1 MFYGVILGIHVLVCI
16 LLCLVVLLQ
25 SSKGSGLAGGGAFG
39 GGAESTIFGGR
50 GAATF
55 LSKATTIFGAAFMV
69 TSLALTL
76 MGKMEVGRPTSA
88 VAEDARSAPMGTPTQ
103 TAPPTQAPP
112 AGEFLP
118 PPTGEGAPQ
127 TGGQPQGTPP
137 GGQTPPGGSQSAPQT
152 TPQTNPAPP
161 TTTPNGG

>member
-76 MGKMEVGRPTSA
+76 MGKMETSRPRSA
-88 VAEDARSAPMGTPTQ
+88 VAEDAASAPMGAPTQ

-127 TGGQPQGTPP
+127 TGGTPPQTTPP
-137 GGQTPPGGSQSAPQT
+137 GGQTPPQT

>member
-25 SSKGSGLAGGGAFG
+25 ASKGSGLAGGGAFG

-55 LSKATTIFGAAFMV
+55 LSKATTVFGAAFMV

-76 MGKMEVGRPTSA
+76 MGKVQAGKPHSA
-88 VAEDARSAPMGTPTQ
+88 VAEEARNAPISTPSQ

-118 PPTGEGAPQ
+118 PPAGQ
-127 TGGQPQGTPP
+127 TPGGQPAP
-137 GGQTPPGGSQSAPQT
+137 GQT
-152 TPQTNPAPP
+152 TPQTTPPNPKPTEPAPP
-161 TTTPNGG
+161 KPNGG

>member
-55 LSKATTIFGAAFMV
+55 LSKATTVFGCAFMV

-76 MGKMEVGRPTSA
+76 MGKVQAGRPHSA
-88 VAEDARSAPMGTPTQ
+88 VAEEARNAPIGAPTQ

-118 PPTGEGAPQ
+118 EPAGRTPAGEPAPGQTTPPGAQ
-127 TGGQPQGTPP
+127 TAPQGTQP
-137 GGQTPPGGSQSAPQT
+137 T
-152 TPQTNPAPP
+152 TPTQPAPP
-161 TTTPNGG
+161 KPKGG

>member
-16 LLCLVVLLQ
+16 VLVLVVLLQ

-55 LSKATTIFGAAFMV
+55 LSKATTIFGVAFMV

-76 MGKMEVGRPTSA
+76 MGKANSARPRSA
-88 VAEDARSAPMGTPTQ
+88 IAEDARSAPIGAPTE
-103 TAPPTQAPP
+103 TAPPTGQPLPTQAPP

-118 PPTGEGAPQ
+118 PPVE
-127 TGGQPQGTPP
+127 
-137 GGQTPPGGSQSAPQT
+137 
-152 TPQTNPAPP
+152 PAPTEP
-161 TTTPNGG
+161 APTPNGG

>member
-25 SSKGSGLAGGGAFG
+25 ASKGSGLAGGGAFG

-55 LSKATTIFGAAFMV
+55 LSKATTVFGAAFMV

-76 MGKMEVGRPTSA
+76 MGKVQAGRPHSA
-88 VAEDARSAPMGTPTQ
+88 VAEEARSAPISTPSQ

-118 PPTGEGAPQ
+118 PPA
-127 TGGQPQGTPP
+127 
-137 GGQTPPGGSQSAPQT
+137 GQTPPGQT
-152 TPQTNPAPP
+152 TPQTTPPSPNPTEPAPAPP
-161 TTTPNGG
+161 KSPNGG